1 MTAEKAFK
9 GLKEVFIITASHRLI
24 AAYAGT
30 MQGGTTSSTPLL
42 FLCGFGKFSLRAV
55 SPQIIRGKSL
65 FYRRR
70 SHVQDFGTFDRPLLF
85 AEATCPPP

>member
-42 FLCGFGKFSLRAV
+42 FLCGFGKFS
-55 SPQIIRGKSL
+55 P
-65 FYRRR
+65 
-70 SHVQDFGTFDRPLLF
+70 
-85 AEATCPPP
+85 